1 MKAFTEK
8 LKNAEIAF
16 FCFPL
21 GIEAVMDKF
30 EAVIPGSTPLQPGS
44 SGGYWLRS
52 NVRGRAAK

>member
-8 LKNAEIAF
+8 LKNAEIVF
-16 FCFPL
+16 FCLPL
-21 GIEAVMDKF
+21 SIEAVVDEF
-30 EAVIPGSTPLQPGS
+30 EAVIPGSTPLQPAS